1 MLEKI
6 HRTLSQKNLSKR
18 YKNEF
23 FLKDV
28 PEEFFS
34 EKYQTS
40 RSSINNIIVFL
51 SLICSCTLCIIIC
64 VFDVVFGLLASIILF
79 LAILLLQIRK
89 IRQKY
94 FEQIL
99 EVEQFSDLICREI
112 TLVLNI
118 TNSLPLVIEYLANG
132 TYPII
137 SKKMQAI
144 LKKMNIGESPT
155 ILLHEF
161 ANEQPS
167 ETIKEFIIEI
177 VIPLA
182 DGKIKMKNI
191 EAFETQWRIHKNF
204 DSYMSQIEGKISIFL
219 AITTIIPIT
228 VSMML
233 VMLGYLNLSLILFLP
248 LIFFV
253 LDLVALEIF
262 NSGKVE
268 LLGGK

>member
-6 HRTLSQKNLSKR
+6 HQSISKKAITKK
-18 YKNEF
+18 YNVEA

-28 PEEFFS
+28 PEEFFI
-34 EKYQTS
+34 EKYQTN
-40 RSSINNIIVFL
+40 RGSINCTILLISFTI
-51 SLICSCTLCIIIC
+51 SLIIGITIC
-64 VFDVVFGLLASIILF
+64 FCDIVFGLLVFIILF
-79 LAILLLQIRK
+79 LSILLLQIRK

-94 FEQIL
+94 FQQIL

-112 TLVLNI
+112 SLILSI
-118 TNSLPLVIEYLANG
+118 TNSLPIVIEFLAKG
-132 TYPII
+132 SYPVI
-137 SKKMQAI
+137 SRKMQDI
-144 LKKMNIGESPT
+144 LKKMNLGVSPNK
-155 ILLHEF
+155 LLTNF
-161 ANEQPS
+161 AYDQPS
-167 ETIKEFIIEI
+167 ETIREFILDI

-182 DGKIKMKNI
+182 NGKLTIKNM
-191 EAFETQWRIHKNF
+191 ESFETQWRLHKNF
-204 DSYMSQIEGKISIFL
+204 DSYMSQIEGKMSIFL

-233 VMLGYLNLSLILFLP
+233 VMLGYLSISLILFLP

-253 LDLVALEIF
+253 LDLIALEIF

>member
-6 HRTLSQKNLSKR
+6 HQALSKKAFSKK
-18 YKNEF
+18 YNIEF

-28 PEEFFS
+28 PEEFFI
-34 EKYQTS
+34 EHYQTT
-40 RSSINNIIVFL
+40 RGSINSTILLISFLTSLVIGIIVCF
-51 SLICSCTLCIIIC
+51 
-64 VFDVVFGLLASIILF
+64 FDFVFGLLVLVILF
-79 LAILLLQIRK
+79 LSFLLLQIRK
-89 IRQKY
+89 VRQKY
-94 FEQIL
+94 FQQIL

-112 TLVLNI
+112 SLILNI
-118 TNSLPLVIEYLANG
+118 TNSLPIVIEFLAKG
-132 TYPII
+132 TYPVI
-137 SKKMQAI
+137 SIKMQEI
-144 LKKMNIGESPT
+144 LKKMNLGASPNE
-155 ILLHEF
+155 LLRNF
-161 ANEQPS
+161 AIDQPS
-167 ETIKEFIIEI
+167 ETIREFILDL

-182 DGKIKMKNI
+182 DGKLKIRNI
-191 EAFETQWRIHKNF
+191 EAFEAQWRLHKNF
-204 DSYMSQIEGKISIFL
+204 DSYMSQIEGKMSIFL

-233 VMLGYLNLSLILFLP
+233 VMLGYLNIGLILFLP